1 MTQPLLEVR
10 RLDKNFELHVRQ
22 GQRVRALADVSFV
35 LNEGEALGLAGKS
48 GSGKSTLMKCV
59 YRTYLPSAGELL
71 YRRADGAVVDLA
83 AAGEHDVLSLRR
95 GEITYCSQFLQVIPR
110 VPALEVVA
118 EPLVRRGVHRSDA
131 LASARGALARLALPE
146 ELWDGFPSTF
156 SGGEQQRVNIAR
168 AVVASPRL
176 LLLDEP
182 TASLDLETKNAVITL
197 IGELRERGASMLVI
211 THDDYTM
218 KRLASRQLLLN
229 EGKTVEAAYA

>member
-1 MTQPLLEVR
+1 MTAPLLEVR
-10 RLDKNFELHVRQ
+10 HLDKTFQLHVRQ
-22 GQRVRALADVSFV
+22 GQRVQALADINFV
-35 LNEGEALGLAGKS
+35 LHEGEALGLAGKS

-71 YRRADGAVVDLA
+71 YRRADGSLVDLA

-118 EPLVRRGVHRSDA
+118 EPLVRRGVDRAEA
-131 LASARGALARLALPE
+131 LTLARGALARLALPE

-182 TASLDLETKNAVITL
+182 TASLDVETKNAVISL